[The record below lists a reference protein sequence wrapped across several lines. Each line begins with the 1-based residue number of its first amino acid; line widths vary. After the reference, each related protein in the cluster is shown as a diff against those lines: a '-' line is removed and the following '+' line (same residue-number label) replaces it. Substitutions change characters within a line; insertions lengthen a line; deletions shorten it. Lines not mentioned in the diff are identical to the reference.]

1 LHHFFLFLSV
11 EGIFFPQE
19 AGQDKFVTSGFY
31 RLEKKRE
38 KEFDLCTYVHYFIPR
53 IKKIED

>member
-1 LHHFFLFLSV
+1 V